1 MQFFMQFFA
10 FLSKFFVFT
19 GKIGSTNVYADP
31 LSPDKEKELFS
42 KLISGSTQQKI
53 EAEELLCKHNLRL
66 VVHVAKKFKDSKL
79 SQDELVSI
87 GSIGLL
93 KAIRTYSPDKAN
105 FSTYASRCIG
115 NEILMFFRMNKRNN
129 NEISLSE
136 PVGTDKDGNTLTLV
150 DVLCETD
157 DKVERE
163 TFARIELENVL
174 NQIKIKLDDREKK
187 VLSLRF
193 GLFGEVPHTQR
204 EVSKILKISRSYVSR
219 IETKAISKLS

>member
-1 MQFFMQFFA
+1 
-10 FLSKFFVFT
+10 
-19 GKIGSTNVYADP
+19 
-31 LSPDKEKELFS
+31 
-42 KLISGSTQQKI
+42 
-53 EAEELLCKHNLRL
+53 
-66 VVHVAKKFKDSKL
+66 
-79 SQDELVSI
+79 
-87 GSIGLL
+87 
-93 KAIRTYSPDKAN
+93 
-105 FSTYASRCIG
+105 
-115 NEILMFFRMNKRNN
+115 MNKKNY